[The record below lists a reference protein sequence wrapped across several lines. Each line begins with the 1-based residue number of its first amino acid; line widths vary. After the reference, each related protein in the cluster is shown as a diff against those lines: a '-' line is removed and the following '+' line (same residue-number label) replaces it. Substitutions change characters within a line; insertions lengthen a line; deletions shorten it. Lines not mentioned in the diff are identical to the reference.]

1 VEDALMKFLTSRALR
16 RAALLAG
23 TAALLSA
30 AAPAMAEDTTPAA
43 DAPAQAASTVDGA
56 TKDGEIVVTAQ
67 KSKERLKDVPASVSV
82 VTASELTSQ
91 GNTRF
96 ADYAQKVPGLTLT
109 SGRTGISQVT
119 LRGITTGAAQ
129 PGSTTGYYVDEAPI
143 GSVNAYTGGSAIT
156 PDLDP
161 SDLSQIEVLKGPQGT
176 VYGAGAVGGLL
187 KFTTTTPNLSSFEGS
202 ARAGLNDT
210 DHGDAGVSLRGMVN
224 LPIATDS
231 VALRVSGFYRRD
243 GGYIDNVNPVIGG
256 LNVNSASVRGG
267 RAALSAKLGS
277 AVTLDVS
284 ALAQDIT
291 SRGTN
296 TIDVDAKTLLPI
308 YGNYKQNRFVKE
320 QGRMRLR
327 VYNATLRADLGDV
340 KLVSST
346 TYQRIFFGEIG
357 DATRS
362 YGAFLT
368 ANAPVLGL
376 FAGITIPANL
386 GVRVNTIKHTERWSE
401 EARASIDNVGGF
413 LDLQGGVYWTRESDQ
428 NRIPG
433 IDYFST
439 ATQAPITTVPAFAI
453 AKIDSTYEEYSVF
466 GTARVHLGDKFDVLG
481 GLRYSHDNQFYDQD
495 YRGLLI
501 SISTGAIATGATTA
515 TLAAT
520 GKEKANITTWMVNP
534 RFKVSDNLMVY
545 GRAANGYRPGGPN
558 PAPPT
563 GGIPA
568 TFDPDKLTQ
577 YEVGFK
583 ASSGDNAFTADAALF
598 YTDWNHVQI
607 QTSGGGFNYLVNG
620 GTARSQGGEL
630 SLRYK
635 PVSGLS
641 FGANAGYTDARLTA
655 NAPAAGGLKNDAL
668 PYVPHWTGSLTA
680 DYSASLGGDLKA
692 NFGASANYVGSRVS
706 DYANKFPKT
715 LPAYATFD
723 LRAGID
729 GGKWSLSGFAKNIG
743 DKRAFVVVGQEGLA
757 ASATAG
763 QFYSASLI
771 QPRTI
776 GAEFALKF

>member
-1 VEDALMKFLTSRALR
+1 MKFLTSRSLR

-30 AAPAMAEDTTPAA
+30 AAPAFAEDTTPAA
-43 DAPAQAASTVDGA
+43 DAPAQATAATDGS
-56 TKDGEIVVTAQ
+56 KDGEIVVTAQ
-67 KSKERLKDVPASVSV
+67 KSKERLKDVPASVTV
-82 VTASELTSQ
+82 VTATDLTAQ
-91 GNTRF
+91 GSTRF

-109 SGRTGISQVT
+109 SGRTGVSQVT

-129 PGSTTGYYVDEAPI
+129 PGSTTGYYIDEAPI

-187 KFTTTTPNLSSFEGS
+187 KFSTTPTNLSAFEGS
-202 ARAGLNDT
+202 ARAGVNFVSHGEAGYSGRAMLN
-210 DHGDAGVSLRGMVN
+210 VPLV
-224 LPIATDS
+224 TDS

-243 GGYIDNVNPVIGG
+243 GGYIDNINPGIAT
-256 LNVNSASVRGG
+256 NDVNSADVRGG
-267 RAALSAKLGS
+267 RAVLSAKLGTGVHLDLS
-277 AVTLDVS
+277 AI
-284 ALAQDIT
+284 AQDIT
-291 SRGTN
+291 TQGTN
-296 TIDVDAKTLLPI
+296 SIDVDAATLHPI
-308 YGNYKQNRFVKE
+308 YGDYKQNRFVRE
-320 QGRMRLR
+320 QGHMRLR

-340 KLVSST
+340 SLVSST
-346 TYQRIFFGEIG
+346 TYQRIFLGEVG

-368 ANAPVLGL
+368 ANAPVLG
-376 FAGITIPANL
+376 FYAGIAIPANL
-386 GVRVNTIKHTERWSE
+386 GVRVHTFKHTERWSE
-401 EARASIDNVGGF
+401 EGRASINNVAGF
-413 LDLQGGVYWTRESDQ
+413 LDLQGGLYWTRESDQ

-439 ATQAPITTVPAFAI
+439 ATQAAITTVPQFAI

-481 GLRYSHDNQFYDQD
+481 GLRYSHDNQFYNQD

-501 SISTGAIATGATTA
+501 SISTGTIVTGATTA

-534 RFKVSDNLMVY
+534 RFKASDNFMIY

-568 TFDPDKLTQ
+568 TFDPDTLVQ
-577 YEVGFK
+577 YEVGMK
-583 ASSGDNAFTADAALF
+583 ASSGDHKFSADGALF

-630 SLRYK
+630 SLAYR
-635 PVSGLS
+635 SGTGLS
-641 FGANAGYTDARLTA
+641 LGANAGYTDAKLTA
-655 NAPAAGGLKNDAL
+655 AAPAAGGLNGDRL

-680 DYSASLGGDLKA
+680 DYAAQLGGNMKA
-692 NFGASANYVGSRVS
+692 TFGASANYVGSRIS

-723 LRAGID
+723 LRAGIN
-729 GGKWSLSGFAKNIG
+729 GGQWSLSAFAKNIG

-757 ASATAG
+757 ASATPGA
-763 QFYSASLI
+763 FYSASLI

-776 GAEFALKF
+776 GAEFSLKF